1 MLFYELIR
9 IALEQKGSLSKDPF
23 NYEWKTMFEQSQKQA
38 VAGIAFLALER
49 LAQGGQKP
57 PLPLLYEWIGISER
71 IKAQNR
77 LLNKRC
83 IEITKIF
90 EKAGFRSCILKGQ
103 GNALM
108 YPDPLLRTSGD
119 IDIWVEGNRK
129 EIRDFVTSRCPHA
142 QDGDMHI
149 EFPVFRD
156 VTIEVHYK
164 PSYSSI
170 PKFERR
176 LQAWF
181 KSQADEQFTNGVSL
195 TGVAEKEICV
205 PTMMFNAIQQMSHI
219 MGHFFV
225 EGIGLR
231 QFVDYYYVLNH
242 SDVRGRK
249 EEIREGF
256 RWLGLEKFASGV
268 MWIEKEILGID
279 EQCLIVEPNKRL
291 GRLILNEMMEGG
303 SFGHYDQRYLLRNKG
318 YLARGLVDSYRL
330 LKLAYYFP
338 HNALW
343 KIVRKVENQKWK
355 MKRKGN

>member
-9 IALEQKGSLSKDPF
+9 IALEQKGSLSKEPSY
-23 NYEWKTMFEQSQKQA
+23 YEWKRMFEQSQKQA

-49 LAQGGQKP
+49 LAQAGQKP
-57 PLPLLYEWIGISER
+57 PLPLLYEWIGVSER
-71 IKAQNR
+71 IKAKNR

-83 IEITKIF
+83 IEITKLF
-90 EKAGFRSCILKGQ
+90 EEAGFRSCILKGQ

-108 YPDPLLRTSGD
+108 YPEPLSRTSGD

-129 EIRDFVTSRCPHA
+129 EIRDFVTSRCPRA
-142 QDGDMHI
+142 QDSDMHI

-195 TGVAEKEICV
+195 TGAAEKEICV

-231 QFVDYYYVLNH
+231 QFVDYYYVLKH
-242 SDVRGRK
+242 PDVRGRK
-249 EEIREGF
+249 EEIRENF

-268 MWIEKEILGID
+268 MWIEKEILGLD

-355 MKRKGN
+355 MKR